1 MGDMDILPI
10 RKLYISPYDIN
21 LSRENLVKP
30 KGTTGG
36 TKMKI
41 MAIIKY
47 NCDNG
52 ADSYGYTIWQS
63 LKNNFHIYLTGGDVR
78 NVYHHLKEL
87 TDLGYLNREENLLE
101 DPTNKCL
108 YTITENGR
116 GLETRYS
123 PYLDIVRRNAGPARK
138 Y

>member
-1 MGDMDILPI
+1 MDILPI
-10 RKLYISPYDIN
+10 RKLYISLYDIN
-21 LSRENLVKP
+21 LLGENMVKP
-30 KGTTGG
+30 IGTTGA

-41 MAIIKY
+41 MAIIDY

-52 ADSYGYTIWQS
+52 LDSYGYTIWQS

-87 TDLGYLNREENLLE
+87 TDLGYLYREENLLE

-108 YTITENGR
+108 YTLTENGR
-116 GLETRYS
+116 GLENRYS
-123 PYLDIVRRNAGPARK
+123 PYLDIVRRNAGPVRK

>member
-1 MGDMDILPI
+1 M
-10 RKLYISPYDIN
+10 
-21 LSRENLVKP
+21 VKP
-30 KGTTGG
+30 KGTTGA

-41 MAIIKY
+41 MAVIDH
-47 NCDNG
+47 NCVNG

-63 LKNNFHIYLTGGDVR
+63 LKNHFHIYLTDSDVR

-87 TDLGYLNREENLLE
+87 TDLGYIVREENLLE
-101 DPTNKCL
+101 DPTKRCL

-116 GLETRYS
+116 SLENRYS
-123 PYLDIVRRNAGPARK
+123 PYLDIVRRSVGSTRK